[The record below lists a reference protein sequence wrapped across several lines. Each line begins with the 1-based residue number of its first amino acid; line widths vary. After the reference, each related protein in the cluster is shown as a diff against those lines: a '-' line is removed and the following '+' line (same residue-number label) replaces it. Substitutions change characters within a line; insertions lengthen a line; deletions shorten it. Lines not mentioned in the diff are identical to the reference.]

1 MRSRLSRREFLR
13 YLGAGALAGAGASL
27 SACAWT
33 GRGPGPQAMRLVFFT
48 DVHAREEWETP
59 RALAMAAEAINRQNP
74 DIIIAGGDLIT
85 DGFQS
90 SAETVAPRW
99 DVYME
104 MHRALRGEVH
114 AVIGNH
120 DLVAAIPEDGS
131 PAAEDPR
138 TEFRGR
144 LGVSSTYY
152 SFDALGYHFM
162 LLDSVH
168 VTGGPYKYEGRID
181 AAQMDWIRQD
191 LSTVPAE
198 QPIIVALH
206 LPLLTGFYQMT
217 LGTTEPAPVNRVVVN
232 NRQVLDLFSS
242 HNLQLVLQ
250 GHLHV
255 SELIR
260 WGNTTFVTGGAVCGK
275 WWRGAWHG
283 TREGFTVLTLRE
295 GRIDWEYVTY
305 GWKARRPRNA

>member
-1 MRSRLSRREFLR
+1 MRFRLSRREFLR
-13 YLGAGALAGAGASL
+13 YLGAGALAGAGGILPGCAS
-27 SACAWT
+27 T
-33 GRGPGPQAMRLVFFT
+33 GGGARPQALRLVFFT

-104 MHRALRGEVH
+104 MHRALRGDVH

-131 PAAEDPR
+131 PAADDPR
-138 TEFRGR
+138 TEFRNR
-144 LGVSSTYY
+144 LNLSSTYY

-168 VTGGPYKYEGRID
+168 VTGGPHKYEGRID

-260 WGNTTFVTGGAVCGK
+260 WGNTTFVTGGAVSGK

-283 TREGFTVLTLRE
+283 TREGFAVLTLRE